1 MQVAGENVD
10 VDLSVKASEY
20 TDSELVDGIRCRDEH
35 VFKHLQTR
43 YKHGIR
49 LMVCMNGGNADD
61 AEDLFCDG
69 LVRLMEIVDR
79 HGFKLTCKLP
89 SLLYAI
95 CEKKWKLILLK
106 RRTAARY
113 HRRKLDT
120 TPEDDF
126 IDVIDK
132 SLYSMIFWESFN
144 KLNDDCKRIFRSY
157 FKELYSKEIAE
168 ILNYSYGYLRKR
180 KCLCHKSLVRMVNVH
195 PEYRKIKATEIL

>member
-1 MQVAGENVD
+1 MQVIEEKTNIETSAM
-10 VDLSVKASEY
+10 ASEY
-20 TDSELVDGIRCRDEH
+20 TDTELVDGIRRRDDD
-35 VFKHLQTR
+35 VFKYLQTR

-49 LMVCMNGGNADD
+49 LMVCMNGGNAED

-69 LVRLMEIVDR
+69 LVRLMEIVDW

-120 TPEDDF
+120 TPEGDF
-126 IDVIDK
+126 TDFIDK

-144 KLNDDCKRIFRSY
+144 KLKDDCKRVFRSY
-157 FKELYSKEIAE
+157 FKELSSKEIAE

-180 KCLCHKSLVRMVNVH
+180 KCLCHKSLVRIVNAH
-195 PEYRKIKATEIL
+195 PEYRKIKATE